1 VADNRLKWLLGVAG
15 ALAAIRLLVVPWAEA
30 QTEQRQQLEVLTKRL
45 DRSEGVVRNSEAILA
60 AQAGLRD
67 DAAGTMA
74 IFPEAPG
81 DDDSRL
87 AAQRRITA
95 LAAQSGLTVTLFD
108 WLLDGDVNEAGLAYS
123 RASIK
128 LEGPL
133 DRMILFHGD
142 LEATIPFAAVREVQL
157 RMRSAASAP
166 VSDPTTATLVVDLF
180 YRPSQ
185 PVSIPVATA
194 MNGSAP

>member
-1 VADNRLKWLLGVAG
+1 MADNRVKWLLAVA
-15 ALAAIRLLVVPWAEA
+15 AVLAAARLVVVPWAQT

-45 DRSEGVVRNSEAILA
+45 DRSEGVVRNSEAIFA
-60 AQAGLRD
+60 ARETLRKD
-67 DAAGTMA
+67 TGAALA

-108 WLLDGDVNEAGLAYS
+108 WQLDGDIEEAGLAFS

-128 LEGPL
+128 LDGPL
-133 DRMILFHGD
+133 DRIILFHGEF
-142 LEATIPFAAVREVQL
+142 EARLPFAAMREFQL
-157 RMRSAASAP
+157 RSRSAVSGPTDDLAS
-166 VSDPTTATLVVDLF
+166 ATLVVDLF
-180 YRPSQ
+180 YRPAANSDE
-185 PVSIPVATA
+185 PGGES
-194 MNGSAP
+194 S